1 MDFIQYVIDF
11 ILHIDQHMI
20 ELVQDYLR
28 KTDIESYRQ
37 LIAKLGLRK

>member
-20 ELVQDYLR
+20 ELVLDYHLW
-28 KTDIESYRQ
+28 TYAILF
-37 LIAKLGLRK
+37 LIIL